1 MHIFLFLN
9 YSFIDVVT
17 PVLSQLHL
25 LTIINQ
31 LHIMCS
37 REVQKHNQLK
47 KEKVLHLSQLK
58 AQIIEKTQKKST
70 NAGAKNSKETENIGS
85 SFEETKACHIRT
97 LIKVSKVN
105 IE

>member
-1 MHIFLFLN
+1 MLFI

-25 LTIINQ
+25 LTIINK
-31 LHIMCS
+31 LHISTS
-37 REVQKHNQLK
+37 REVQRHNQLK

-58 AQIIEKTQKKST
+58 AQIIEKSQKKS
-70 NAGAKNSKETENIGS
+70 ASSGGKNSKEVSENIGS

-97 LIKVSKVN
+97 LIKVSKVS
-105 IE
+105 ID

>member
-1 MHIFLFLN
+1 
-9 YSFIDVVT
+9 
-17 PVLSQLHL
+17 
-25 LTIINQ
+25 
-31 LHIMCS
+31 MCS

-58 AQIIEKTQKKST
+58 AQLIEKTQKKST
-70 NAGAKNSKETENIGS
+70 TNGSKNNKDSSEHIGS

-105 IE
+105 IYKNIFL

>member
-1 MHIFLFLN
+1 
-9 YSFIDVVT
+9 
-17 PVLSQLHL
+17 
-25 LTIINQ
+25 
-31 LHIMCS
+31 MCS

-58 AQIIEKTQKKST
+58 AQIIEKTQKKSA
-70 NAGAKNSKETENIGS
+70 NSGSKNPKEALENIGS

-105 IE
+105 INKKYIYIYIFAN

>member
-1 MHIFLFLN
+1 
-9 YSFIDVVT
+9 
-17 PVLSQLHL
+17 
-25 LTIINQ
+25 
-31 LHIMCS
+31 MCS

-58 AQIIEKTQKKST
+58 AQIIEKTQKKSV
-70 NAGAKNSKETENIGS
+70 NSGAKNPKEALENIGS

-105 IE
+105 IDKNIDLLIGMHLFC

>member
-1 MHIFLFLN
+1 
-9 YSFIDVVT
+9 
-17 PVLSQLHL
+17 
-25 LTIINQ
+25 
-31 LHIMCS
+31 MCS

-58 AQIIEKTQKKST
+58 AQIIEKTQKKSVT
-70 NAGAKNSKETENIGS
+70 SGAKNPKEALENIGS

-105 IE
+105 IDKNIYLLIDRHLFC

>member
-1 MHIFLFLN
+1 
-9 YSFIDVVT
+9 
-17 PVLSQLHL
+17 
-25 LTIINQ
+25 
-31 LHIMCS
+31 MCS

-58 AQIIEKTQKKST
+58 AQIIEKTQKKSA
-70 NAGAKNSKETENIGS
+70 NGAKNPKEALENIGS

-105 IE
+105 VDKNILI